1 MLAVHIR
8 VDGNMNCFKAVE
20 ALTYC
25 LNNETDIWFEN
36 HYIFIVSNLWPKKF
50 QSMYLYIYIYIIYI
64 YIYIHRC
71 TCVQILKHAMTCLTN
86 MCIISTWIGMICLWW
101 SFQRNSTVIHMFY
114 CFSDRNIGEPLSTK
128 SHAFRKFSSAHRQ
141 KGVSIGNFAG
151 LRLTWNI
158 MVTRFAYICILYIY
172 IYIDQLPHAWMAC
185 FPRHNRC
192 LYVGWLFWFLNPAYR
207 IWVLIGVRIDVFI
220 FSLGALSTAASR
232 VLP

>member
-1 MLAVHIR
+1 MTE
-8 VDGNMNCFKAVE
+8 K
-20 ALTYC
+20 
-25 LNNETDIWFEN
+25 
-36 HYIFIVSNLWPKKF
+36 VSVYV
-50 QSMYLYIYIYIIYI
+50 SIYIYMYI
-64 YIYIHRC
+64 MYTYIHRC

-114 CFSDRNIGEPLSTK
+114 CFSNRNIGEPLSTN
-128 SHAFRKFSSAHRQ
+128 H
-141 KGVSIGNFAG
+141 
-151 LRLTWNI
+151 
-158 MVTRFAYICILYIY
+158 TRFGSFHRPIVKKVFYVLQHWKLCWLAVDMEHNGNTICIHMYSVYIY